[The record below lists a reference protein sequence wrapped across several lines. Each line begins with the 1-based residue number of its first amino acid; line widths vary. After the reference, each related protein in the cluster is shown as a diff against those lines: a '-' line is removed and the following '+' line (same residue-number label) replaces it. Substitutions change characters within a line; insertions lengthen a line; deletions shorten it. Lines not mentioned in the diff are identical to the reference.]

1 MITEKNIVMLL
12 TKGFPKKTRNFY
24 DRYECAILKVDFFK
38 FQMQRF
44 VSKLAGPFLFTKMFE
59 SVMKIIIHVSETVE

>member
-24 DRYECAILKVDFFK
+24 DRYECAILQVDFFK

-44 VSKLAGPFLFTKMFE
+44 VSKLAGP
-59 SVMKIIIHVSETVE
+59 